1 MRALAIDIGSNA
13 VRAAIGEMNGEVLS
27 VIIELREPVRLGA
40 DAFSDGVIKESSQ
53 ALLLAAL
60 KSFVGA
66 GEKYKVNAIK
76 AVATSAMREAH
87 NQLEVIRSIKE
98 ATGLD
103 VEIISGEE
111 EARFVCEAVKYA
123 LDLSNNK
130 AVLIDIGG
138 GSTEVSLL
146 DNGEVVLSESLP
158 VGTVRML
165 SIKQK
170 LIPKFVKQHAKSLL
184 SQIYDA
190 QEGVKVDLIIGCGGN
205 CEALLDLKSQMLGKS
220 GSDISQDEI
229 KKIFETIHAA
239 SFEERVRKFGLRP
252 DRADVIVPAAHVLKH
267 VLESLKA
274 EFLRVPKVG
283 LREGILL
290 EVLRTTS
297 SRSERQLVKFAEG
310 LVRRFK
316 GDLNHSRVVTK
327 FALQIYDSLPSSNK
341 KSPERLYLKLAAILH
356 DIGSSISPESH
367 HKHTYYILHQVPF
380 VGLTKEEKEIV
391 AQIARYHRK
400 AHPSS
405 KHPQFAALPRDSQE
419 IVARCASI
427 LRIAEALDQEHL
439 PNALSLDVVHGE
451 EELKLKLS
459 GDDCELEAWKAIK
472 RADLFEKMYKT
483 KVVIQ

>member
-1 MRALAIDIGSNA
+1 M
-13 VRAAIGEMNGEVLS
+13 
-27 VIIELREPVRLGA
+27 
-40 DAFSDGVIKESSQ
+40 
-53 ALLLAAL
+53 
-60 KSFVGA
+60 
-66 GEKYKVNAIK
+66 
-76 AVATSAMREAH
+76 
-87 NQLEVIRSIKE
+87 
-98 ATGLD
+98 
-103 VEIISGEE
+103 
-111 EARFVCEAVKYA
+111 
-123 LDLSNNK
+123 
-130 AVLIDIGG
+130 
-138 GSTEVSLL
+138 
-146 DNGEVVLSESLP
+146 
-158 VGTVRML
+158 
-165 SIKQK
+165 
-170 LIPKFVKQHAKSLL
+170 
-184 SQIYDA
+184 
-190 QEGVKVDLIIGCGGN
+190 
-205 CEALLDLKSQMLGKS
+205 
-220 GSDISQDEI
+220 
-229 KKIFETIHAA
+229 KKIFETIN
-239 SFEERVRKFGLRP
+239 STTFEERIKKYGLRP
-252 DRADVIVPAAHVLKH
+252 DRADVIVPAVHLLRHVIDNLKT
-267 VLESLKA
+267 

-283 LREGILL
+283 LREGVLL

-341 KSPERLYLKLAAILH
+341 KAPERLYLKLASILH

-405 KHPQFAALPRDSQE
+405 KHPQFAALSKDVQE

-439 PNALSLDVVHGE
+439 PSALSLEVSYGE

-459 GDDCELEAWKAIK
+459 GDDCELEAWKAKK